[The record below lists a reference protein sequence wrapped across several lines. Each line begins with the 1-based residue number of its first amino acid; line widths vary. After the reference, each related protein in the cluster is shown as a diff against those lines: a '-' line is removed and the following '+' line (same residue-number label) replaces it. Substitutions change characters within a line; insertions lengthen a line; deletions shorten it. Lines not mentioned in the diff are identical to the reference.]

1 MWEGSQ
7 SSFPSD
13 VPLCLEGTP
22 VNKTKLAA
30 VTLSASLAILAGCG
44 GGGGATPG
52 QQPSSGD
59 IDFKAAPS
67 GTLKTGGFTPSD
79 EVGTSRRDYAAAQ
92 LKGVTINI
100 QQGNF
105 DPQKFA
111 AQSAAGQ
118 VPDVVQMDRSFVATY
133 AAKKLIIPLDKCFS
147 DNGVDP
153 AKHYYQTAMTDVT
166 YKGQPYAV
174 PQFYQPPI
182 VLLNNRVMKAAGV
195 TKADLDTSKPD
206 QLLAAIKKMYKADK
220 NKPSTL
226 GLDPRNGLVS
236 TWMIGYGGQ
245 LMDADGKPTLDN
257 PNNVKAFDFLKKVYD
272 AQGGYANDTSFVN
285 SFDAFGNGN
294 PFVKDQV
301 GAELIEQWYIN
312 VLTATS
318 TKIQLGGVPFR
329 DLTRQPLAVA
339 GGTAFAIPAKGK
351 NPAAACQWAL
361 ALTSDAAWEKATQAR
376 LETIKKTPGSL
387 FTGLFTGS
395 LTADKLIKDKYV
407 KPTGNAGFDEAIA
420 ATYEVVT
427 HGKSIGSSP
436 AGLQIQTELTNAAAA
451 AMTGSKTSQ
460 QALQD
465 AQTAAMRAY
474 DTANQ

>member
-1 MWEGSQ
+1 MKN
-7 SSFPSD
+7 
-13 VPLCLEGTP
+13 TY
-22 VNKTKLAA
+22 KLAV
-30 VTLSASLAILAGCG
+30 VTLSASLAVLAGC

-52 QQPSSGD
+52 QQQSSNAV
-59 IDFKAAPS
+59 DFKAAATGS
-67 GTLKTGGFTPSD
+67 LRTGGFSPDD

-92 LKGVTINI
+92 LKDVKIDI

-111 AQSAAGQ
+111 AQAAAGQ
-118 VPDVVQMDRSFVATY
+118 VPDVVQMDRSFIATY
-133 AAKKLIIPLDKCFS
+133 AAKKLIMPLDKCFS
-147 DNGVDP
+147 DNGVD
-153 AKHYYQTAMTDVT
+153 AAAHYYETAMTDVT

-182 VLLNNRVMKAAGV
+182 LLLNKRVMKEAGV
-195 TKADLDTSKPD
+195 TNADLDTSKPD
-206 QLLAAIKKMYKADK
+206 ALLAAAKKMYKESK
-220 NKPSTL
+220 GLPTTL

-236 TWMIGYGGQ
+236 TWMLGYGGQ
-245 LMDADGKPTLDN
+245 LMDVDGKPTLDN
-257 PNNVKAFDFLKKVYD
+257 ANNIKAFEFLKQVYD

-285 SFDAFGNGN
+285 SFDAFGDGN

-318 TKIQLGGVPFR
+318 SKIELGGVPFK
-329 DLTRQPLAVA
+329 DMNGEPLAVA
-339 GGTAFAIPAKGK
+339 GGTSFAIPTASK
-351 NPAAACQWAL
+351 NPAAACQWAI
-361 ALTSDAAWEKATQAR
+361 ALTSDAAWEAATKAR

-395 LTADKLIKDKYV
+395 TTADKLIKDTYV

-427 HGKSIGSSP
+427 HGKSIGASP

-451 AMTGSKTSQ
+451 AMTGSKTPEK
-460 QALQD
+460 ALQD
-465 AQTAAMRAY
+465 AQAAALRAY
-474 DTANQ
+474 EAVPQ

>member
-1 MWEGSQ
+1 M
-7 SSFPSD
+7 
-13 VPLCLEGTP
+13 VTR
-22 VNKTKLAA
+22 KMTLAA
-30 VTLSASLAILAGCG
+30 CALTASLTVLAGC

-52 QQPSSGD
+52 QQQGGGGT
-59 IDFKAAPS
+59 DFKAPAS
-67 GTLKTGGFTPSD
+67 GTLRTGGFTTSD

-111 AQSAAGQ
+111 AQSAASQ

-133 AAKKLIIPLDKCFS
+133 AAKKLIMPLDKCFS

-153 AKHYYQTAMTDVT
+153 TAHYYQTAMTDVT

-174 PQFYQPPI
+174 PQFYQPPLL
-182 VLLNNRVMKAAGV
+182 LLNMRVLEAAGV
-195 TKADLDTSKPD
+195 TKADMDTSKPD
-206 QLLAAIKKMYKADK
+206 ALLTAAKKMYRESKGV
-220 NKPSTL
+220 PTTL

-236 TWMIGYGGQ
+236 TWMLGYGGQ
-245 LMDADGKPTLDN
+245 LMDADGKPTLDD
-257 PNNVKAFDFLKKVYD
+257 PHNVKAFSFLKQVYD
-272 AQGGYANDTSFVN
+272 AQGGYADDTSFVN

-318 TKIQLGGVPFR
+318 SKIKLSGVPFK
-329 DLTRQPLAVA
+329 DLQGQPLAVA
-339 GGTAFAIPAKGK
+339 GGTSFVIPVKSK
-351 NPAAACQWAL
+351 NPAAACQWAI

-376 LETIKKTPGSL
+376 LATVKKTPGGL

-395 LTADKLIKDKYV
+395 LTADKLIRDQYV

-420 ATYEVVT
+420 ASYDVVT
-427 HGKSIGSSP
+427 HGKSVGASP

-451 AMTGSKTSQ
+451 AMTGSKTPEK
-460 QALQD
+460 ALQD
-465 AQTAAMRAY
+465 AQAAALRAY
-474 DTANQ
+474 QAVAQ

>member
-1 MWEGSQ
+1 M
-7 SSFPSD
+7 
-13 VPLCLEGTP
+13 
-22 VNKTKLAA
+22 NTKKFAA
-30 VTLSASLAILAGCG
+30 VTLCASLAVLAGCG
-44 GGGGATPG
+44 GGGGTAPG
-52 QQPSSGD
+52 QQQSSGGT
-59 IDFKAAPS
+59 DFKAAAS
-67 GTLKTGGFTPSD
+67 GALRTGGFNATD

-92 LKGVTINI
+92 LPNVKIHI

-133 AAKKLIIPLDKCFS
+133 AAKKLIMPLDKCFS

-153 AKHYYQTAMTDVT
+153 AKHYYETAMTDVK
-166 YKGQPYAV
+166 YKGQAYAV
-174 PQFYQPPI
+174 PQFYQPP
-182 VLLNNRVMKAAGV
+182 VMLLNKRVMKAAGV
-195 TKADLDTSKPD
+195 SEADMDTSKPD
-206 QLLAAIKKMYKADK
+206 QLLAAIKKMYQADK
-220 NKPSTL
+220 GKPSTL
-226 GLDPRNGLVS
+226 GLDPRTGLVS

-245 LMDADGKPTLDN
+245 LIDADGKPTLDN
-257 PNNVKAFDFLKKVYD
+257 PNNAKAFEFLKKVFD

-285 SFDAFGNGN
+285 SFDAFGDGN

-301 GAELIEQWYIN
+301 GAQLIEQWYIN

-318 TKIQLGGVPFR
+318 SKIELGGVPFK
-329 DLTRQPLAVA
+329 DMTGQPLAVA
-339 GGTAFAIPAKGK
+339 GGTSFAIPVKSK

-361 ALTSDAAWEKATQAR
+361 ALTSDAAWDKATQAR
-376 LETIKKTPGSL
+376 LQTIKSKPGSL

-395 LTADKLIKDKYV
+395 LTADKMIKDKYV
-407 KPTGNAGFDEAIA
+407 KSTGNAGFDEAIA

-436 AGLQIQTELTNAAAA
+436 AGLQITTELTNAAAA
-451 AMTGSKTSQ
+451 AFTGSKTPK
-460 QALQD
+460 QALAD

-474 DTANQ
+474 TSATG

>member
-1 MWEGSQ
+1 
-7 SSFPSD
+7 
-13 VPLCLEGTP
+13 
-22 VNKTKLAA
+22 VNKKKLAA
-30 VTLSASLAILAGCG
+30 VTLSASLAVLAGCG
-44 GGGGATPG
+44 GGGGGGAAPG
-52 QQPSSGD
+52 QQQSSGG
-59 IDFKAAPS
+59 IDFKAAAT
-67 GTLKTGGFTPSD
+67 GTLKTGGFNPTD

-92 LKGVTINI
+92 LKDVKIDI

-133 AAKKLIIPLDKCFS
+133 ASKKLIIPLDKCFS

-153 AKHYYQTAMTDVT
+153 SKHYYETAMTDVQ

-174 PQFYQPPI
+174 PQFYQPPV
-182 VLLNNRVMKAAGV
+182 VLLNTRVMKEAGV

-206 QLLAAIKKMYKADK
+206 QLLAAVKKMYKAQK
-220 NKPSTL
+220 GKPSTL
-226 GLDPRNGLVS
+226 GMDPRNGLVS
-236 TWMIGYGGQ
+236 TWMLGYGGQ

-257 PNNVKAFDFLKKVYD
+257 PNNVKAFDFLKTVFD
-272 AQGGYANDTSFVN
+272 AQGGYANVTSFVN
-285 SFDAFGNGN
+285 SFDAFGDGN

-318 TKIQLGGVPFR
+318 SKIQLGGVPFK
-329 DLTRQPLAVA
+329 DLQGQPLAVA
-339 GGTAFAIPAKGK
+339 GGTSFAIPAKGK
-351 NPAAACQWAL
+351 NPAAACQWAI

-376 LETIKKTPGSL
+376 LATVKKTPGSL

-436 AGLQIQTELTNAAAA
+436 AGLQIQTELTNAFAA
-451 AMTGSKTSQ
+451 AMTGSKTSEK
-460 QALQD
+460 ALQD
-465 AQTAAMRAY
+465 AQVAAERAFEA
-474 DTANQ
+474 ANQ